1 MPQDSRHCQA
11 SRRGDRPNNLLSD
24 AELDRYARQIVLPA
38 FGGAGQAKLKSAH
51 VAIVGAGG
59 IGCPAIS
66 YLAAAGVGRLTI
78 IDHDVIERSN
88 LQRQPLFTDADMD
101 APKAK
106 VAAEAARRINP
117 HVEVAAVAERIDD
130 GNAKALLAG
139 TSLILDGCDNFATR
153 LAVNRAAV
161 ALRVP
166 LLSAAIGAFE
176 GQVALYE
183 GWRKG
188 SACYACLVGSDPDR
202 EGVNCAET
210 GVMGALAGMI
220 GTMAALEAVR
230 ALSGWGSS
238 LTGRLAIVD
247 MLDRRWREVGVP
259 QDARCPTC
267 RS

>member
-1 MPQDSRHCQA
+1 M
-11 SRRGDRPNNLLSD
+11 LSD
-24 AELDRYARQIVLPA
+24 AELDRYARQIILPA
-38 FGGAGQAKLKSAH
+38 FGGAGQAKLKAAH
-51 VAIVGAGG
+51 VAIIGAGG
-59 IGCPAIS
+59 IGCPAIT

-78 IDHDVIERSN
+78 IDHDVIELSN
-88 LQRQPLFTDADMD
+88 LQRQPLFTDADIG
-101 APKAK
+101 ARKAE

-117 HVEVAAVAERIDD
+117 HVEAVAAAERIDD
-130 GNAKALLAG
+130 SNANALLAG
-139 TSLILDGCDNFATR
+139 ASLILDGCDNFATR

-183 GWRKG
+183 GWREG
-188 SACYACLVGSDPDR
+188 IACYACLVGGDPDQ

-247 MLDRRWREVGVP
+247 MLDPRWREVGVP
-259 QDARCPTC
+259 KDPRCQTC
-267 RS
+267 QS